1 MILKEDHNMDERT
14 QLILNFI
21 NENSSNM
28 PYVLRDK
35 LIKDDKK
42 LNYRSEFEEIKSSID
57 DFIEGNELNRFIV
70 LPGIR
75 GVGKTTLLYQA
86 YYYLLNEKHLLPEQI
101 IYLSCDDLNNLVD
114 CNIREIV
121 DIYLNKQFNTQLR
134 LLDKELFLLI
144 DESQYDK
151 NWAMSGKIIYDR
163 SEKVFMV
170 FTGSS
175 ALNLEYN
182 ADAARRMFKRVITP
196 LNYNEHLKLKY
207 NCSSINLGNSLID
220 LILNGEEK
228 NAIKYEKEINRNLIN
243 NIDYNSNDWIEYL
256 KYGGFPILVRESNFR
271 RLSSNIVDMVEKV
284 VNTDMVSIKNFTFE
298 NQTNSNRVLR
308 YMALQNAGDLSQNNL
323 AKYLKTSQ
331 ANVKNILDILEKTH
345 LIFSVEAYGTSSKR
359 MKKTKKYYFATSS
372 IKNALSMNSGNTIKD
387 IKQYEG
393 LLLENHVAS
402 ILFNFTQRGNN
413 YFTLYYDSNK
423 KRNVDFILQQD
434 FKNPV
439 PIEVGRGRKD
449 KRQIMHAINSYGAD
463 YGIIVSDTTTT
474 IEKQDNIIYVP
485 PKTFSFL

>member
-1 MILKEDHNMDERT
+1 MDDKT
-14 QLILNFI
+14 QLIINFI

-28 PYVLRDK
+28 PHVLREK
-35 LIKDDKK
+35 LIKNGEK
-42 LNYRSEFEEIKSSID
+42 LNYRLVFDEIKKSID
-57 DFIEGNELNRFIV
+57 DFIDGDELNRFLV

-86 YYYLLNEKHLLPEQI
+86 YYYLLNDKHILPEQI

-121 DIYLNKQFNTQLR
+121 DIYLKNLFNTNLR
-134 LLDKELFLLI
+134 LLDREIFLLI

-151 NWAMSGKIIYDR
+151 NWSMSGKIIYDR
-163 SEKVFMV
+163 SEKIFMI

-196 LNYNEHLKLKY
+196 LNYNEHVKLKY
-207 NCSSINLGNSLID
+207 NYSNINLGNSLVD
-220 LILNGEEK
+220 LILNGNTED
-228 NAIKYEKEINRNLIN
+228 AINYENEVNRSLIN
-243 NIDYNSNDWIEYL
+243 NIEYSSNDWDEYL
-256 KYGGFPILVRESNFR
+256 KYGGFPILARKIDFR
-271 RLSSNIVDMVEKV
+271 KLSTNIVDMVEKV
-284 VNTDMVSIKNFTFE
+284 VNTDMVAIKNFTFE
-298 NQTNSNRVLR
+298 NQTNSNRILR
-308 YMALQNAGDLSQNNL
+308 YLALQNAGDLSQNNL

-345 LIFSVEAYGTSSKR
+345 LIFSLEAYGTSSKR
-359 MKKTKKYYFATSS
+359 TKKTKKYYFATSS
-372 IKNALSMNSGNTIKD
+372 IRNALSIKSGNTIKD

-393 LLLENHVAS
+393 ILLENLIAS
-402 ILFNFTQRGNN
+402 ILFNITQRGNN
-413 YFTLYYDSNK
+413 YFALYYDANK
-423 KRNVDFILQQD
+423 KKNVDFILQQD

-439 PIEVGRGRKD
+439 PIEVGRGKKD
-449 KRQIMHAINSYGAD
+449 KKQITHAINNYGAD
-463 YGIIVSDTTTT
+463 YGIIISDTTNN
-474 IEKQDNIIYVP
+474 IEKHDNIIYVP

>member
-1 MILKEDHNMDERT
+1 MDKKT

-21 NENSSNM
+21 NENNSTM
-28 PYVLRDK
+28 PYVLKDK
-35 LIKDDKK
+35 LIKNDKK
-42 LNYRSEFEEIKSSID
+42 LNYKFEFEEIKDSID
-57 DFIEGNELNRFIV
+57 DFLDGNVLNRFIV

-86 YYYLLNEKHLLPEQI
+86 YYYLLNEKYILPEQI
-101 IYLSCDDLNNLVD
+101 IYISCDDLNNLVE

-121 DIYLNKQFNTQLR
+121 DIYLNNQFNTTLR
-134 LLDKELFLLI
+134 LMDKELFLLI

-151 NWAMSGKIIYDR
+151 NWSMAGKIIYDR
-163 SEKVFMV
+163 SEKIFMV

-207 NCSSINLGNSLID
+207 NYSNKDIGNSLVN
-220 LILNGEEK
+220 LILNGEDQ
-228 NAIKYEKEINRNLIN
+228 NVIKYEKEVNRNLIN
-243 NIDYNSNDWIEYL
+243 TVEYNSTDWKEYL
-256 KYGGFPILVRESNFR
+256 KYGGFPILAHNINFR

-284 VNTDMVSIKNFTFE
+284 VNTDMVAIKNFTFE
-298 NQTNSNRVLR
+298 NQTNSNRILR
-308 YMALQNAGDLSQNNL
+308 YLALQNAGDLSQNNL

-345 LIFSVEAYGTSSKR
+345 LIFSIEAYGTSSKR

-372 IKNALSMNSGNTIKD
+372 IRNALSINSGNTIKD

-393 LLLENHVAS
+393 ILLENHVAS
-402 ILFNFTQRGNN
+402 ILFNFKQRGNN
-413 YFTLYYDSNK
+413 YFTLYYDANK

-439 PIEVGRGRKD
+439 PIEVGRGKKD
-449 KRQIMHAINSYGAD
+449 KKQIIHAINNYGAD
-463 YGIIVSDTTTT
+463 YGIIVSDTSTN
-474 IEKQDNIIYVP
+474 IEKEDNIIYIP
-485 PKTFSFL
+485 PITFSFL

>member
-1 MILKEDHNMDERT
+1 MDKKT

-21 NENSSNM
+21 NENSSTM
-28 PYVLRDK
+28 PYVLKDK
-35 LIKDDKK
+35 LIKNDKK
-42 LNYRSEFEEIKSSID
+42 LNYRFEFEEIKDSID
-57 DFIEGNELNRFIV
+57 DFLDGNVLNRFIV

-86 YYYLLNEKHLLPEQI
+86 YYYLLNEKHILPEQI
-101 IYLSCDDLNNLVD
+101 IYISCDDLNNLVE

-121 DIYLNKQFNTQLR
+121 DIYLNNQFNTTLR
-134 LLDKELFLLI
+134 LMDKELFLLI

-151 NWAMSGKIIYDR
+151 NWSMAGKIIYDR
-163 SEKVFMV
+163 SEKIFMV

-207 NCSSINLGNSLID
+207 NYSNKDIGNSLVN
-220 LILNGEEK
+220 LILNGEDQ
-228 NAIKYEKEINRNLIN
+228 NAIRYEKEVNRGLIN
-243 NIDYNSNDWIEYL
+243 AVEYNSTDWKEYL
-256 KYGGFPILVRESNFR
+256 KYGGFPTLAHNINFR

-284 VNTDMVSIKNFTFE
+284 VNTDMVAIKNFTFE
-298 NQTNSNRVLR
+298 NQTNSNRILR
-308 YMALQNAGDLSQNNL
+308 YLALQNAGDLSQNNL

-345 LIFSVEAYGTSSKR
+345 LIFSIEAYGTSSKS

-372 IKNALSMNSGNTIKD
+372 IRNALSITSGNTIKD

-393 LLLENHVAS
+393 ILLENHVAS
-402 ILFNFTQRGNN
+402 ILFNFKQRGNN
-413 YFTLYYDSNK
+413 YFTLYYDANK

-439 PIEVGRGRKD
+439 PIEVGRGKKD
-449 KRQIMHAINSYGAD
+449 KKQIIHAINNYGAD
-463 YGIIVSDTTTT
+463 YGIIVSDTTTN
-474 IEKQDNIIYVP
+474 IEKEDNIIYIP
-485 PKTFSFL
+485 PITFSFL

>member
-1 MILKEDHNMDERT
+1 MDDKT

-21 NENSSNM
+21 NESSSNM
-28 PYVLRDK
+28 PYVLKDK
-35 LIKDDKK
+35 LIRDGKK
-42 LNYRSEFEEIKSSID
+42 LKYRFEFEEIKNSID
-57 DFIEGNELNRFIV
+57 EFIEGNELNRFIV

-86 YYYLLNEKHLLPEQI
+86 YYYLLNEKHILPDQI
-101 IYLSCDDLNNLVD
+101 IYLSCDDLNNIVD

-121 DIYLNKQFNTQLR
+121 DIYLNNQFNTQLR
-134 LLDKELFLLI
+134 LLDKEIFLLI

-151 NWAMSGKIIYDR
+151 NWSMSCKIIYDR
-163 SEKVFMV
+163 SEKIFMV

-182 ADAARRMFKRVITP
+182 ADAARRMFKRVVTP

-207 NCSSINLGNSLID
+207 DYSNINLGNSLVR
-220 LILNGEEK
+220 LILNGEEQ
-228 NAIKYEKEINRNLIN
+228 NAIKYENEMNRDLIN
-243 NIDYNSNDWIEYL
+243 NIKYNFNDWDEYL
-256 KYGGFPILVRESNFR
+256 KYGGFPILARKINFR
-271 RLSSNIVDMVEKV
+271 RLSTNIVDMIEKV
-284 VNTDMVSIKNFTFE
+284 VNTDMVAIKNFTFE
-298 NQTNSNRVLR
+298 NQTNSNRILR
-308 YMALQNAGDLSQNNL
+308 YLALQNAGDLSQNNL

-345 LIFSVEAYGTSSKR
+345 LIFSIEAYGTSSKR

-372 IKNALSMNSGNTIKD
+372 IRNALSENSGNIIND

-393 LLLENHVAS
+393 ILLENHVAS
-402 ILFNFTQRGNN
+402 ILFNFTQRGNDC
-413 YFTLYYDSNK
+413 FTLYYDANK
-423 KRNVDFILQQD
+423 KRNVDFILQRD
-434 FKNPV
+434 FKNPI

-449 KRQIMHAINSYGAD
+449 KKQITHAINSYGAD
-463 YGIIVSDTTTT
+463 YGIIISDTTTN
-474 IEKQDNIIYVP
+474 IEKHNNIIYVP

>member
-1 MILKEDHNMDERT
+1 MDKKT

-21 NENSSNM
+21 NENSSTM
-28 PYVLRDK
+28 PYVLKDK
-35 LIKDDKK
+35 LFKNDKK
-42 LNYRSEFEEIKSSID
+42 LNYRFEFEEIKDSID
-57 DFIEGNELNRFIV
+57 DFLDGNVLNRFIV

-86 YYYLLNEKHLLPEQI
+86 YYYLLNEKHILPEQI
-101 IYLSCDDLNNLVD
+101 IYISCDDLNNLVE

-121 DIYLNKQFNTQLR
+121 DIYLNNQFNTTLR
-134 LLDKELFLLI
+134 LMDKELFLLI

-151 NWAMSGKIIYDR
+151 NWSMAGKIIYDR
-163 SEKVFMV
+163 SEKIFMV

-207 NCSSINLGNSLID
+207 NYSNKDIGNSLVN
-220 LILNGEEK
+220 LILNGEDQ
-228 NAIKYEKEINRNLIN
+228 NAIKYEKEVNRNLIN
-243 NIDYNSNDWIEYL
+243 TVEYNSTDWKEYL
-256 KYGGFPILVRESNFR
+256 KYGGFPIFAHNINFR

-284 VNTDMVSIKNFTFE
+284 VNTDMVAIKNFTFE
-298 NQTNSNRVLR
+298 NQTNSNRILR
-308 YMALQNAGDLSQNNL
+308 YLALQNAGDLSQNNL

-345 LIFSVEAYGTSSKR
+345 LIFSIEAYGTSSKR

-372 IKNALSMNSGNTIKD
+372 IRNALSINSGNTIKD

-393 LLLENHVAS
+393 ILLENHVAS
-402 ILFNFTQRGNN
+402 ILFNFKQRGNN
-413 YFTLYYDSNK
+413 YFTLYYDANK

-439 PIEVGRGRKD
+439 PIEVGRGKKD
-449 KRQIMHAINSYGAD
+449 KKQIIHAINNYGAD
-463 YGIIVSDTTTT
+463 YGIIVSDTTTN
-474 IEKQDNIIYVP
+474 IEKEDNIIYIP
-485 PKTFSFL
+485 PITFSFL

>member
-1 MILKEDHNMDERT
+1 MDDKT
-14 QLILNFI
+14 QLIINFI

-28 PYVLRDK
+28 PHVLREK
-35 LIKDDKK
+35 LIKNGEK
-42 LNYRSEFEEIKSSID
+42 LNYRLVFDEIKKSID
-57 DFIEGNELNRFIV
+57 DFIDGDELNRFLV

-86 YYYLLNEKHLLPEQI
+86 YYYLLNDKHILPEQI

-121 DIYLNKQFNTQLR
+121 DIYLKNLFNTNLR
-134 LLDKELFLLI
+134 LLDREIFLLI

-151 NWAMSGKIIYDR
+151 NWSMSGKIIYDR
-163 SEKVFMV
+163 SEKIFMI

-196 LNYNEHLKLKY
+196 LNYNEHVKLKY
-207 NCSSINLGNSLID
+207 NYSNINLGNSLVD
-220 LILNGEEK
+220 LILNGNTE
-228 NAIKYEKEINRNLIN
+228 NAINYENEVNRSLIN
-243 NIDYNSNDWIEYL
+243 NIEYSSNDWDEYL
-256 KYGGFPILVRESNFR
+256 KYGGFPILARKIDFR
-271 RLSSNIVDMVEKV
+271 KLSTNIVDMVEKV
-284 VNTDMVSIKNFTFE
+284 VNTDMVAIKNFTFE
-298 NQTNSNRVLR
+298 NQTNSNRILR
-308 YMALQNAGDLSQNNL
+308 YLALQNAGDLSQNNL

-345 LIFSVEAYGTSSKR
+345 LIFSLEAYGTSSKR
-359 MKKTKKYYFATSS
+359 TKKTKKYYFATSS
-372 IKNALSMNSGNTIKD
+372 IRNALSIKSGNTIKD

-393 LLLENHVAS
+393 ILLENLIAS
-402 ILFNFTQRGNN
+402 ILFNITQRGNN
-413 YFTLYYDSNK
+413 YFALYYDANK
-423 KRNVDFILQQD
+423 KKNVDFILQQD

-439 PIEVGRGRKD
+439 PIEVGRGKKD
-449 KRQIMHAINSYGAD
+449 KKQITHAINNYGAD
-463 YGIIVSDTTTT
+463 YGIIISDTTNN
-474 IEKQDNIIYVP
+474 IEKHDNIIYVP

>member
-1 MILKEDHNMDERT
+1 MDKKT

-21 NENSSNM
+21 NENSSTM
-28 PYVLRDK
+28 PYVLKDK
-35 LIKDDKK
+35 LIKNDKK
-42 LNYRSEFEEIKSSID
+42 LNYRFEFEEIKDSID
-57 DFIEGNELNRFIV
+57 DFLDGNVLNRFIV

-86 YYYLLNEKHLLPEQI
+86 YYYLLNEKHILPEQI
-101 IYLSCDDLNNLVD
+101 IYISCDDLNNLVE

-121 DIYLNKQFNTQLR
+121 DIYLNNQFNTTLR
-134 LLDKELFLLI
+134 LMDKELFLLI

-151 NWAMSGKIIYDR
+151 NWSMAGKIIYDR
-163 SEKVFMV
+163 SEKIFMV

-207 NCSSINLGNSLID
+207 NYSNKDIGNSLVN
-220 LILNGEEK
+220 LILNGEDQ
-228 NAIKYEKEINRNLIN
+228 NAIKYEKEVNRNLIN
-243 NIDYNSNDWIEYL
+243 TVEYNSTDWKEYL
-256 KYGGFPILVRESNFR
+256 KYGGFPILAHNINFR

-284 VNTDMVSIKNFTFE
+284 VNTDMVAIKNFTFE
-298 NQTNSNRVLR
+298 NQTNSNRILR
-308 YMALQNAGDLSQNNL
+308 YLALQNAGDLSQNNL

-345 LIFSVEAYGTSSKR
+345 LIFSIEAYGTSSKR

-372 IKNALSMNSGNTIKD
+372 IRNALSINSGNTIKD

-393 LLLENHVAS
+393 ILLENHVAS
-402 ILFNFTQRGNN
+402 ILFNFKQRGNN
-413 YFTLYYDSNK
+413 YFTLYYDANK

-439 PIEVGRGRKD
+439 PIEVGRGKKD
-449 KRQIMHAINSYGAD
+449 KKQIIHAINNYGAD
-463 YGIIVSDTTTT
+463 YGIIVSDTTTN
-474 IEKQDNIIYVP
+474 IEKEDNIIYIP
-485 PKTFSFL
+485 PITFSFL

>member
-1 MILKEDHNMDERT
+1 MDEKT

-21 NENSSNM
+21 NENSSTM
-28 PYVLRDK
+28 PYVLKDK
-35 LIKDDKK
+35 LIKNDKK
-42 LNYRSEFEEIKSSID
+42 LNYRFEFEEIKDSID
-57 DFIEGNELNRFIV
+57 NFLGGNVLNRFIV

-86 YYYLLNEKHLLPEQI
+86 YYYLLNEKHILPEQI
-101 IYLSCDDLNNLVD
+101 IYISCDDLNNLVE

-121 DIYLNKQFNTQLR
+121 DIYLNNQFNTTLR
-134 LLDKELFLLI
+134 LMDKELFLLI

-151 NWAMSGKIIYDR
+151 NWSMAGKIIYDR
-163 SEKVFMV
+163 SEKIFMV

-207 NCSSINLGNSLID
+207 NYSNKDIGNSLVN
-220 LILNGEEK
+220 LILNGEDQ
-228 NAIKYEKEINRNLIN
+228 NAIKYEKEVNRNLIN
-243 NIDYNSNDWIEYL
+243 TVEYNSTDWKEYL
-256 KYGGFPILVRESNFR
+256 KYGGFPILAHNINFR
-271 RLSSNIVDMVEKV
+271 KLSSNIVDMVEKV
-284 VNTDMVSIKNFTFE
+284 VNTDMVAIKNFTFE
-298 NQTNSNRVLR
+298 NQTNSNRILR
-308 YMALQNAGDLSQNNL
+308 YLALQNAGDLSQNNL

-345 LIFSVEAYGTSSKR
+345 LIFSIEAYGTSSKR

-372 IKNALSMNSGNTIKD
+372 IRNALSINSGNTIKD

-393 LLLENHVAS
+393 ILLENHVAS
-402 ILFNFTQRGNN
+402 ILFNFKQRGNN
-413 YFTLYYDSNK
+413 YFTLYYDANK

-439 PIEVGRGRKD
+439 PIEVGRGKKD
-449 KRQIMHAINSYGAD
+449 KKQIIHAINNYGAD
-463 YGIIVSDTTTT
+463 YGIIVSDTTTN
-474 IEKQDNIIYVP
+474 IEKEDNIIYIP
-485 PKTFSFL
+485 PITFSFL

>member
-1 MILKEDHNMDERT
+1 MDEKT

-21 NENSSNM
+21 NENSSIM
-28 PYVLRDK
+28 PYVLKDK
-35 LIKDDKK
+35 LVKNNEK
-42 LNYRSEFEEIKSSID
+42 LNHRFEFEEIKNSID
-57 DFIEGNELNRFIV
+57 DFLDGNVLNRFIV

-86 YYYLLNEKHLLPEQI
+86 YYYLLNEKHILPEQI
-101 IYLSCDDLNNLVD
+101 IYISCDDLNNLVE

-121 DIYLNKQFNTQLR
+121 DIYLNNQFNTKLR

-151 NWAMSGKIIYDR
+151 NWSMAGKIIYDR
-163 SEKVFMV
+163 SEKIFMV

-207 NCSSINLGNSLID
+207 NYSNKEIGNSFIN
-220 LILNGEEK
+220 LILNGEDQ
-228 NAIKYEKEINRNLIN
+228 NAIKYEKEVNRDLIN
-243 NIDYNSNDWIEYL
+243 AVEYNSTDWKEYL
-256 KYGGFPILVRESNFR
+256 KYGGFPILAHNINFR

-284 VNTDMVSIKNFTFE
+284 VNTDMVAIKNFTFE
-298 NQTNSNRVLR
+298 NQTNSNRILR
-308 YMALQNAGDLSQNNL
+308 YLALQNAGDLSQNNL

-345 LIFSVEAYGTSSKR
+345 LIFSIEAYGTSSKR

-372 IKNALSMNSGNTIKD
+372 IRNALSINSGNTIKD

-393 LLLENHVAS
+393 ILLENHVAS

-413 YFTLYYDSNK
+413 YFTLYYDANK

-439 PIEVGRGRKD
+439 PIEVGRGKKD
-449 KRQIMHAINSYGAD
+449 KKQITHAINNYGAD
-463 YGIIVSDTTTT
+463 YGIIISDTTTN
-474 IEKQDNIIYVP
+474 IEKEDNIIYIP
-485 PKTFSFL
+485 PKTFSFI